1 MNPYLDL
8 RGRERRKTKEGERE
22 GKRGDGDPLQFK
34 IVPRAHEHA
43 AGYAL
48 SLSPKLLLHD
58 RSTSYN
64 HKLRRSYM
72 PRYKLTGFHGRYH
85 ALQFSSAPRLTD
97 YRYRS
102 LKPKC
107 IRHVSP

>member
-48 SLSPKLLLHD
+48 SLSLLSYCYTTDLQVTTISFADLICLDISLQGSMADTMHCSLVLRHD
-58 RSTSYN
+58 
-64 HKLRRSYM
+64 
-72 PRYKLTGFHGRYH
+72 
-85 ALQFSSAPRLTD
+85 
-97 YRYRS
+97 
-102 LKPKC
+102 
-107 IRHVSP
+107 